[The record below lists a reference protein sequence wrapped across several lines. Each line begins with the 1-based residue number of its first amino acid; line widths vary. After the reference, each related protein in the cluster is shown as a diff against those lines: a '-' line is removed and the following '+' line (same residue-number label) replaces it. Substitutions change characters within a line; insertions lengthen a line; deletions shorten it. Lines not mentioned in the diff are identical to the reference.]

1 MLFGALS
8 KHCTSKYHCQIVA
21 MVLGVDP
28 CSFLAVDFDS
38 PQIKVVVQHNM
49 CILHCLQPAN
59 TSAYSH
65 WLPQALYS
73 SLYYKHAVALPDW
86 QNAYIEV
93 YACLLLP
100 ISKGSIMDN
109 GSNMS
114 NTINTPN
121 IHNTRACNRFDFSQ
135 SDYHPSMVA
144 V

>member
-1 MLFGALS
+1 
-8 KHCTSKYHCQIVA
+8 

-73 SLYYKHAVALPDW
+73 SLYYKHAVALADW

-109 GSNMS
+109 GSKYVEQNQYAYHS
-114 NTINTPN
+114 QYRSLQEIGL
-121 IHNTRACNRFDFSQ
+121 FSR
-135 SDYHPSMVA
+135 
-144 V
+144 

>member
-1 MLFGALS
+1 MPFNAFS
-8 KHCTSKYHCQIVA
+8 KHCNSRYQCQIVA
-21 MVLGVDP
+21 LVLGVVP
-28 CSFLAVDFDS
+28 CSFLAGDFDS
-38 PQIKVVVQHNM
+38 PQMKFVVQHNM

-65 WLPQALYS
+65 WLPRALYS

-114 NTINTPN
+114 NRIKTPV
-121 IHNTRACNRFDFSQ
+121 IHNTGACKK
-135 SDYHPSMVA
+135 
-144 V
+144 